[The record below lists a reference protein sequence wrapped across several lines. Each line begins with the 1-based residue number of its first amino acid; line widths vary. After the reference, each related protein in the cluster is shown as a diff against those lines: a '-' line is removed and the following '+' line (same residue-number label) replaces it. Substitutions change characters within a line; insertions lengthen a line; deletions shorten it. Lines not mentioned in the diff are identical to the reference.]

1 MAKRTKIDELNI
13 LRSDE
18 SAEYEEEAFDRE
30 DYIEH
35 YFDIMPISEKQR
47 RERIEEAEEL
57 FDAILLFLIWCDENP
72 ENVKLEDTQRDM
84 QNLYKEVV
92 FQRLEPSEFVDIYV
106 PIFISNLV
114 DVTVENKDKPYFT
127 SIERA
132 TNIACNEANTVINYA
147 ELQEAKEQGYQYKQW
162 LAELD
167 NRTRDDHIS
176 MDGTIIPIDDYFVF
190 PDCMMFMPHD
200 EINGTAM
207 QCANCRCS
215 LKYLNM
221 VSTGSRNITEE
232 AFAEEEKAKMLYNEI
247 INRKKEFEIKA
258 VASHSDY
265 SYDEIEKIYEHVFIR
280 KHLFEDGSVHKFM
293 PDIEIANSWLRI
305 RNGHPFEHDFILLN
319 HEFEEE
325 KIMGN
330 RLDIPYEIAHYNVI
344 SMGEEY
350 DYDFSLNKYL
360 ESRNKNANV

>member
-1 MAKRTKIDELNI
+1 MAKRMKIDELNI

-18 SAEYEEEAFDRE
+18 SAEAFDRQN
-30 DYIEH
+30 YIEH
-35 YFDIMPISEKQR
+35 YFDVMQITERQK
-47 RERIEEAEEL
+47 RERIEAAEEL
-57 FDAILLFLIWCDENP
+57 FDAILLFLMWCEENP
-72 ENVKLEDTQRDM
+72 ENVQAADTQRDM

-92 FQRLEPSEFVDIYV
+92 FQHVEPSDFIDIYV
-106 PIFISNLV
+106 PLFISNLI
-114 DVTVENKDKPYFT
+114 DITVNHPDDTYYT
-127 SIERA
+127 SVERA
-132 TNIACNEANTVINYA
+132 TNVACNEANSITNYS
-147 ELQEAKEQGYQYKQW
+147 EVQTAKNLGYTHKQW
-162 LAELD
+162 IAELD

-176 MDGTIIPIDDYFVF
+176 MDGTVIPIDDYFVF
-190 PDCMMFMPHD
+190 SDCMMFMPHD
-200 EINGTAM
+200 EVNGTAM

-221 VSTGSRNITEE
+221 VSTGSRNLAEE

-258 VASHSDY
+258 VASHSNY

-280 KHLFEDGSVHKFM
+280 EHLFEDGSVHKFI
-293 PDIEIANSWLRI
+293 PDIEMANSWLRI
-305 RNGHPFEHDFILLN
+305 RNGHPLEHDFILLN

-350 DYDFSLNKYL
+350 DYDSSLSKYL